1 MTTTVDDESASA
13 VGTRRAAIDSRSAIG
28 RRSLRQRVR
37 LPLMFA
43 GPFVVLLAAGYWY
56 LTGGRYVSTDDAYV
70 QAARVA
76 ISTDISGRVVEI
88 DVTDNER
95 VDAGQVLF
103 RLDPRPFRIAVEE
116 AKAQLATVRFQIH
129 ALKATYHQK
138 RADARATEAMADY
151 QQHEFE
157 RQQRL
162 LASGTA
168 SQQQFEQAKQAFE
181 TGRQQ
186 LASKEQD
193 VATALA
199 SLGGDPDIPLEQH
212 PMVQHAQAALDRAEL
227 NLSYAEIHAPEN
239 GIVTK
244 VDQLQ
249 VGDYVNASTPL
260 FSLMSTDRVW
270 VEANFKETELTHM
283 RPGQTATVEVDTYP
297 DVVFP
302 AKVESLS
309 PGHRAH
315 LLAAAGRERDRQLG
329 EGRPASAGTPQHR
342 PFRAGGPAPR
352 RVECDRGS
360 RHRAPPPLAQ
370 PGRAALCM
378 ARGFDDA
385 SRGAVRGETP
395 TPVAN
400 RGAITASIM
409 LATFMQG
416 VDTTIANVALP
427 HMQGSFSAA
436 QDQIAWVITS
446 YIVAAA
452 IMTPLTGWLAARF
465 GIKYVFLI
473 SVAGFTLASA
483 LCGLATNL
491 AQMVIYRLL
500 QGICGAALVP
510 LSQSVLL
517 QINPP
522 DRHARAMSVWG
533 MGVILGPI
541 IGPALGGWLTDEY
554 NWRWV
559 FFINVPFG
567 LLAAAGILTFI
578 RETRHAHREAFDFFG
593 FATLSLA
600 IGALQMFLDRGE
612 LKDWFG
618 STEIWVEATI
628 AGLAF
633 YLFVVHTA
641 TATDRSFL
649 NRDLLK
655 DTNCAVGTI
664 LMFLVAIPLFGTMV
678 LLPTM
683 LQDLLNYPVLTTG
696 LVLVPRGLG
705 TMASMFIVGRLI
717 GRVDTRLVILAGL
730 ILTAVALWQMTG
742 FSLVMG
748 MGPVISTGL
757 LQGFGLGLVF
767 TPLSIVTF
775 STLPR
780 QILTQGTAIF
790 SLTRNIGSSVGIAIV
805 EALLVENTQVV
816 HSRLVEQLR
825 PDNPLARM
833 PHMAAPFSL
842 TDPSGLAALNAEATR
857 QAAMVAYIDDFML
870 MTMIVVVGLPLLLLL
885 RRPSP
890 ATSRATVAAE

>member
-1 MTTTVDDESASA
+1 
-13 VGTRRAAIDSRSAIG
+13 
-28 RRSLRQRVR
+28 
-37 LPLMFA
+37 
-43 GPFVVLLAAGYWY
+43 
-56 LTGGRYVSTDDAYV
+56 
-70 QAARVA
+70 
-76 ISTDISGRVVEI
+76 
-88 DVTDNER
+88 
-95 VDAGQVLF
+95 
-103 RLDPRPFRIAVEE
+103 
-116 AKAQLATVRFQIH
+116 
-129 ALKATYHQK
+129 
-138 RADARATEAMADY
+138 
-151 QQHEFE
+151 
-157 RQQRL
+157 
-162 LASGTA
+162 
-168 SQQQFEQAKQAFE
+168 
-181 TGRQQ
+181 
-186 LASKEQD
+186 
-193 VATALA
+193 
-199 SLGGDPDIPLEQH
+199 
-212 PMVQHAQAALDRAEL
+212 MV
-227 NLSYAEIHAPEN
+227 
-239 GIVTK
+239 
-244 VDQLQ
+244 
-249 VGDYVNASTPL
+249 
-260 FSLMSTDRVW
+260 
-270 VEANFKETELTHM
+270 
-283 RPGQTATVEVDTYP
+283 
-297 DVVFP
+297 
-302 AKVESLS
+302 
-309 PGHRAH
+309 
-315 LLAAAGRERDRQLG
+315 
-329 EGRPASAGTPQHR
+329 
-342 PFRAGGPAPR
+342 
-352 RVECDRGS
+352 
-360 RHRAPPPLAQ
+360 
-370 PGRAALCM
+370 
-378 ARGFDDA
+378 RGFNDA
-385 SRGAVRGETP
+385 SRGAVKGRTAAL
-395 TPVAN
+395 VAN
-400 RGAITASIM
+400 RGAITVSIM

-452 IMTPLTGWLAARF
+452 IMTPLTGWLAGRF

-483 LCGLATNL
+483 LCGVASSL

-541 IGPALGGWLTDEY
+541 IGPALGGWLTDQY

-578 RETRHAHREAFDFFG
+578 RDTRHAHREAFDFFG

-655 DTNCAVGTI
+655 DANCAVGTI

-730 ILTAVALWQMTG
+730 ALTALALWQMTG
-742 FSLVMG
+742 FSLSMG

-780 QILTQGTAIF
+780 QVLTQGTAIF

-825 PDNPLARM
+825 PDNPLARL

-870 MTMIVVVGLPLLLLL
+870 MMMIVVVGLPLLLLL
-885 RRPSP
+885 RRPRPIP
-890 ATSRATVAAE
+890 AGTTVAAE